1 MHFRCVIDSCG
12 LCASRFGLASPMIF
26 LNFACHMLMHFSCI
40 RYIFSFLFW
49 LWYVLSLSL
58 SRIDYAMAPKARKST
73 HTRNP
78 LQGSESSSS
87 DSHVPLHVRFRD
99 EKARKDFSENYL
111 ERQVILSDFAETH
124 LPDVIRSQGWASL
137 LKSPLRCPVMFIQEF
152 YSNIHD
158 IDTSVPQFVTTF
170 RGTHIVVT
178 LDLISE
184 LDRKSVV

>member
-1 MHFRCVIDSCG
+1 MSHAHAFFMHTLYLF
-12 LCASRFGLASPMIF
+12 
-26 LNFACHMLMHFSCI
+26 
-40 RYIFSFLFW
+40 FSFLVVMCS
-49 LWYVLSLSL
+49 LSLSLSL

-73 HTRNP
+73 QTRNP

-87 DSHVPLHVRFRD
+87 DSHVPLHVRFHD

-158 IDTSVPQFVTTF
+158 INTDVPQFVTTF

-178 LDLISE
+178 PESYIRGTTCSQGNT
-184 LDRKSVV
+184 S

>member
-1 MHFRCVIDSCG
+1 MSHAHAFFMHTLYLF
-12 LCASRFGLASPMIF
+12 
-26 LNFACHMLMHFSCI
+26 
-40 RYIFSFLFW
+40 FSFM
-49 LWYVLSLSL
+49 VVMCSLSLSL

-73 HTRNP
+73 PTRNP

-111 ERQVILSDFAETH
+111 ERQVILSDFDETQ

-137 LKSPLRCPVMFIQEF
+137 FKSPFRCPVMFIQEF

-158 IDTSVPQFVTTF
+158 INTDVPQFVTTF

-178 LDLISE
+178 PESYIRGTTCSQGNT
-184 LDRKSVV
+184 S